1 MQLHSRGTI
10 PFTVRKVARRKNI
23 LHESASI
30 QSEALF
36 TCQTGLIA
44 SCLTLRRSG
53 NIKLKENKR
62 QHAAKCNTSPQP
74 PRAQTRG
81 SEAISVHIIFVLIF
95 NYLSNQSLL
104 VELTCQNKV
113 SVPFTAKANCT
124 CSLLPCCWNHFLKL
138 LKICSISCVCICCV
152 TRAKGHF
159 QNI

>member
-1 MQLHSRGTI
+1 MFVCVHRPCSGSQNESLIQNVYAQLHSRRTI
-10 PFTVRKVARRKNI
+10 PFTVRKVAHRKNI

-36 TCQTGLIA
+36 ICQTGLIA

-62 QHAAKCNTSPQP
+62 QHAAKCNTSPLP
-74 PRAQTRG
+74 PPAQTGG

-113 SVPFTAKANCT
+113 SVPFTAKAAIV
-124 CSLLPCCWNHFLKL
+124 L
-138 LKICSISCVCICCV
+138 CVSVGI
-152 TRAKGHF
+152 TF
-159 QNI
+159 